1 MIDSISNVNNIID
14 YTNIKG
20 KSQEA
25 KQGEF
30 EKALEKAMEEKDEKK
45 LKEVCSD
52 LEAIFVGMMFKQ
64 MRSTVQKTGLF
75 DGGMAEEMYEDMLYD
90 KYAEEV
96 SKSKGTGLGDLLYRQ
111 LSKSLKP
118 EREREDAE

>member
-1 MIDSISNVNNIID
+1 MVNPINNNGIID
-14 YTNIKG
+14 YNNANG
-20 KSQEA
+20 KAQEV

-30 EKALEKAMEEKDEKK
+30 EKALEKAMEEKDEEK
-45 LKEVCSD
+45 LKKACSD
-52 LEAIFVGMMFKQ
+52 LEAIFVSMMFKQ

-111 LSKSLKP
+111 LSKSMKV
-118 EREREDAE
+118 EREEEDAE